1 MSDIYITGVGMTKF
15 GRHIE
20 RSYKDL
26 VREAVEQ
33 ALTDALFCFLCYRL
47 YAGSTHDSWSGSF
60 TLDGLSK
67 YPNL

>member
-33 ALTDALFCFLCYRL
+33 A
-47 YAGSTHDSWSGSF
+47 
-60 TLDGLSK
+60 
-67 YPNL
+67 

>member
-33 ALTDALFCFLCYRL
+33 ALTDAGAELEQVKQAYFASCVIGLFRVN
-47 YAGSTHDSWSGSF
+47 T
-60 TLDGLSK
+60 
-67 YPNL
+67 